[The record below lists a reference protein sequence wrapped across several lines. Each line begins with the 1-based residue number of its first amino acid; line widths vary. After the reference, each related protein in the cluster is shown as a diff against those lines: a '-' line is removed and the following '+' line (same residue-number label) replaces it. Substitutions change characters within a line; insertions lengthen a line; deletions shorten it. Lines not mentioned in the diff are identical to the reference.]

1 MNSCSLRRPKGA
13 ISIVFAALLI
23 IALGFFGLAIDVG
36 YAHVQKTRLQAI
48 ADAAALA
55 CVIDN
60 DTCGAGGNNRF
71 TCSKFGERGRS
82 DHQSGRMS
90 RCWYPI

>member
-1 MNSCSLRRPKGA
+1 MNSRSLRRPKGA

-71 TCSKFGERGRS
+71 PAVNLA
-82 DHQSGRMS
+82 S
-90 RCWYPI
+90 RHPLNDGVTIDGTWLG